1 MTDQMVLD
9 SVLNEVGEGRL
20 TVDEALKELKEANIT
35 VSPGYFK
42 SLLAFSASAIL
53 VEAGYNR
60 NGF

>member
-20 TVDEALKELKEANIT
+20 SVDEALKELEEANIT
-35 VSPGYFK
+35 ASPGYFK
-42 SLLAFSASAIL
+42 RLLAFRGTAIL
-53 VEAGYNR
+53 VDAGFNR